1 LRIPDLHHITSLPEA
16 NDSTAFGAVYYIKMP
31 TLSHYKGLP
40 FPILSALKRDLL
52 SLNQEQ
58 KQKRNRLIALSF
70 VSVLLLLVYGPMAQ
84 WFVAADR
91 VLYDQLASHVPNQP
105 LDDAVIVS
113 VDMSRIDAEDI
124 MDTYGEIIAVLSQ
137 SKVRRIILTEPPMIA
152 DTDNLPGWAVTMNNT
167 VPVYAPTRHRFAD
180 LVSRDGF
187 VNISVDSDDVLRRSE
202 LWQLNDGV
210 MSPSL
215 PLAVAFDN
223 ESVSSS
229 HRMSSA
235 EDAIYLSS
243 YAELP
248 RVEVADLLNPDT
260 DKSALAGVTVFVDSS
275 PALIGAAAMLPSG
288 QLVTISE
295 ITATLLADVET
306 DRTIGAPSWVG
317 AMEWLAP
324 VLLAIV
330 AVLFMPDRSRKD
342 IAVLAGVVIVF
353 LLLVET
359 LLLYVL
365 HVRMDLGRPTLI
377 FAGVAILSVWL
388 VGDETREL
396 KDAFKKGNDFLS
408 AGRLEPAFAE
418 LRRCRPS
425 ETVATVMYKLS
436 LAFENQAKP
445 ERAEAVLDWMK
456 RTQGTP
462 VSRATGLQ
470 EASSGPKRLGR
481 YVIERR
487 IGRGAMGAVYLAKDP
502 RINRPVALKAIPI
515 EKEFEDEELKE
526 ARIRF
531 YREAESAG
539 RLAHPNIIT
548 VFDAGEDKGLA
559 YIAMEF
565 VPGFPLTKF
574 TDPTKLLAPK
584 RALELCALTADA
596 LDYAHNQGVIHR
608 DIKPANLM
616 YNPKE
621 GLLKITDFG
630 VARMTDN
637 NSTKT
642 GIVLGT
648 PMYMSP
654 EQLGAENLTGLSDL
668 FSLGATLYELLAGE
682 APFKAKN
689 IAVLM
694 TKITTETAAPISQ
707 KRAGMPPSID
717 AVLAKAL
724 AKRPQDRFS
733 CGAEMAIA
741 LRNCARF
748 S

>member
-1 LRIPDLHHITSLPEA
+1 
-16 NDSTAFGAVYYIKMP
+16 
-31 TLSHYKGLP
+31 
-40 FPILSALKRDLL
+40 LKQQ
-52 SLNQEQ
+52 QE
-58 KQKRNRLIALSF
+58 QKRNRMIALSF
-70 VSVLLLLVYGPMAQ
+70 VSVLLLLVYGPLAQ

-91 VLYDQLASHVPNQP
+91 MLYDQLASHLPNKP
-105 LDDAVIVS
+105 LDHAVIVS
-113 VDMSRIDAEDI
+113 IDPSRTNASDVV
-124 MDTYGEIIAVLSQ
+124 DTYGRIVAVLNQ
-137 SKVRRIILTEPPMIA
+137 ANVKRIIMTQPPEIGEN
-152 DTDNLPGWAVTMNNT
+152 DNLPGWAVAINAT
-167 VPVYAPTRHRFAD
+167 VPAYAPTRHRFAD
-180 LVSRDGF
+180 LATRDGF
-187 VNISVDSDDVLRRSE
+187 INIHADSDGVLRRSE

-223 ESVSSS
+223 VDASTS

-235 EDAIYLSS
+235 EDAIYTSN
-243 YAELP
+243 YEELP
-248 RVEVADLLNPDT
+248 RVAVDDLLNAKT
-260 DKSALAGVTVFVDSS
+260 DKSPLSGATVFIDTS
-275 PALIGAAAMLPSG
+275 PAIVGAAAVLPSG
-288 QLVTISE
+288 QFVTLSE
-295 ITATLLADVET
+295 ITAALLADVEH
-306 DRTIGAPSWVG
+306 DRTIIAPSWVG

-324 VLLAIV
+324 ALLAIV

-342 IAVLAGVVIVF
+342 IAVLAGAAVVM
-353 LLLVET
+353 LLLTET

-365 HVRMDLGRPTLI
+365 HVRIDLGRPVLI
-377 FAGVAILSVWL
+377 FVGVAILSFWL
-388 VGDETREL
+388 VRDETKEL
-396 KDAFKKGNDFLS
+396 KDAFKKGNDFLA

-418 LRRCRPS
+418 FRRCQPS

-436 LAFENQAKP
+436 LAFEQQAKP
-445 ERAEAVLDWMK
+445 ERAEAVIEWMK
-456 RTQGTP
+456 QTQGAHAISVKGNHEST
-462 VSRATGLQ
+462 V
-470 EASSGPKRLGR
+470 GPQRLGR

-487 IGRGAMGAVYLAKDP
+487 IGRGAMGAVYLATDP

-515 EKEFEDEELKE
+515 QKEFEDEELKE
-526 ARIRF
+526 ARLRF
-531 YREAESAG
+531 FREAESAG

-559 YIAMEF
+559 YIAMEY
-565 VPGFPLTKF
+565 VPGIPLTKF
-574 TDPTKLLAPK
+574 TDPKKLLAPK
-584 RALELCALTADA
+584 RALELCASTAEA

-654 EQLGAENLTGLSDL
+654 EQLSAEDLTGLSDL
-668 FSLGATLYELLAGE
+668 FSLGVTLYELLAGE
-682 APFKAKN
+682 PPFKATN

-694 TKITTETAAPISQ
+694 TKITTEQPAPIS
-707 KRAGMPPSID
+707 KRRAGIPPSID

-741 LRNCARF
+741 LRNCARY